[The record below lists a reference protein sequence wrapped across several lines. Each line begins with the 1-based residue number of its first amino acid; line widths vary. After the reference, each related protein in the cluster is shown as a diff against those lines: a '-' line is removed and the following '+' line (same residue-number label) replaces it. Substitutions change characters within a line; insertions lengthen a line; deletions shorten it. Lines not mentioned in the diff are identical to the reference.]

1 MLLGDSYKAIFFV
14 KSLLDELVLNLKP
27 NFPELDFG
35 YFVVSD
41 SLSSE
46 SSDYGLV
53 PKVVAQNNC
62 SFNASADS

>member
-14 KSLLDELVLNLKP
+14 NSLLDDLDLNLKAS
-27 NFPELDFG
+27 FAELDFG
-35 YFVVSD
+35 YLVVSD

-53 PKVVAQNNC
+53 PKVVAQNNY
-62 SFNASADS
+62 SFKASADS